1 MKVPSNLLSDIIRHY
16 QAKLTVLYPEYESR
30 QMLYWL
36 VEDFFGFTPQH
47 LALNPDLRLSES
59 ELLKVHFAIKDLLK
73 YKPLQYITGKA
84 WFYGRIFQ
92 VNPHVLIPRQ
102 ETELLVSKALEFLSH
117 RSEKRVLDMGTGS
130 GCIAISLALECEGSK
145 VMAIEKYLPALELAQ
160 SNTAALQAAVEFVQG
175 DLMDVNQKLLT
186 HEFDLIVSNPPYV
199 TESDKQLMRNNVIDW
214 EPEHALFVPDNE
226 PLLFYKPL
234 ATFAR
239 LHLAKGG
246 MLIVEIN
253 ERFAEPVKQLL
264 IEQGFS
270 NIRLN
275 MDIHDKARLVSA
287 QL

>member
-1 MKVPSNLLSDIIRHY
+1 M
-16 QAKLTVLYPEYESR
+16 TVLYPEHESR

-47 LALNPDLRLSES
+47 LALNSDLRLSES

-102 ETELLVSKALEFLSH
+102 ETELLVSKALEFLNH
-117 RSEKRVLDMGTGS
+117 RPEKRVLDMGTGS

-160 SNTAALQAAVEFVQG
+160 SNAAALQAAVEFVQG
-175 DLMDVNQKLLT
+175 DLMAVNQKLLT

-199 TESDKQLMRNNVIDW
+199 TESDKKLMRNNVIDW
-214 EPEHALFVPDNE
+214 EPEHALFVPDDE

-234 ATFAR
+234 ATLAR

-270 NIRLN
+270 NIRLS

>member
-1 MKVPSNLLSDIIRHY
+1 VKVPSNLLSDIIRHY
-16 QAKLTVLYPEYESR
+16 QAKLTVLYPEHESR

-47 LALNPDLRLSES
+47 LALNSDLRLSES

-102 ETELLVSKALEFLSH
+102 ETELLVSKALEFLNH
-117 RSEKRVLDMGTGS
+117 RPEKRVLDMGTGS

-160 SNTAALQAAVEFVQG
+160 SNAAALQAAVEFVQG
-175 DLMDVNQKLLT
+175 DLMAVNQKLLT

-199 TESDKQLMRNNVIDW
+199 TESDKKLMRNNVIDW
-214 EPEHALFVPDNE
+214 EPEHALFVPDDE

-234 ATFAR
+234 ATLAR

-270 NIRLN
+270 NIRLS

>member
-270 NIRLN
+270 NIRLS
-275 MDIHDKARLVSA
+275 MDIHDKARLISA